1 LQPLLYHIVKAKAKI
16 AVIQDSDIQRPLEK
30 VTLETMQQQTKLFE
44 RLLKKPFWMWVQQ
57 QHKLEDIRSNGDCWI
72 ISGCFWLEFRAH
84 FDIAY

>member
-1 LQPLLYHIVKAKAKI
+1 MQPLLYHIVKAKAKI

-30 VTLETMQQQTKLFE
+30 VTLETMQQQ
-44 RLLKKPFWMWVQQ
+44 
-57 QHKLEDIRSNGDCWI
+57 HKLEDIRPNGDCWI